1 MNDKYFVDTTV
12 LIYAYDTQAGNKHES
27 CKSKIRELWNDG
39 SGVISTQ
46 VMQEFYVNV
55 TRKIPNPLSLEQA
68 RSLLSQ
74 YEVWQ
79 VETIDAPLVSFA
91 SKIQERNQL
100 SFWDSLIIATAIQGN
115 VKMLYSED
123 LNAGQ
128 IIEGI
133 EVVNPIH
140 QH

>member
-1 MNDKYFVDTTV
+1 MSDKFFVDTNI
-12 LIYAYDTQAGNKHES
+12 LIYAYDTQAGNKHDR
-27 CKSKIRELWNDG
+27 CKNIIRTLWNEG
-39 SGVISTQ
+39 NGVISTQ

-55 TRKIPNPLSLEQA
+55 TRKIPKPLSLEQA
-68 RSLLSQ
+68 RGILNQ
-74 YEVWQ
+74 YETWQ
-79 VETIDAPLVSFA
+79 VETVEPPLINFA

-100 SFWDSLIIATAIQGN
+100 SFWDSLIMATAIQGN
-115 VKMLYSED
+115 VKVLYSED

-133 EVVNPIH
+133 QVVNPIL